1 MEKLML
7 TVSSYRLKAE
17 EVSPTRTT
25 HHHSKLRYQPEI
37 DGLRTIAI
45 TAAVFYHAGIP
56 GFSGGYIG
64 VDIFFVI
71 SGFLITRM
79 LLAEMMHTGKIEFFA
94 FYARRVRRL
103 LPALIVVILSVL
115 LLGTLVLSPAGEQQ
129 DLSNSAAATV
139 AFLSNV
145 YFWRTQDPYLAAF
158 SNEWVPLL
166 HAWTLS
172 VEEQF
177 YILWPAMLVVGAWF
191 CHKIRASLSTVMTL
205 LLAALL
211 VASFSLSWWGTFAK
225 PVATFYLMPTRG
237 WEFVLGAML
246 AVTAKPLITRIRY
259 VAAPMIAIGLAAIV
273 VAIATLDEDV
283 PYPGVAALVPT
294 VSTAAVLIGTLAVP
308 QPGIIRLLQTAPMVA
323 VGKLSYS
330 WYLWHWPLLV
340 LVRIH
345 ELGGKNLFRDALV
358 IIGSLGLAAVTY
370 LFWENPIRRQKFWP
384 FSDVGKTL
392 ASGLVMSC
400 AIAGIALALYFRA
413 DALASR
419 DPNLAAIYAARSKQ
433 IGLPRECH
441 SFGRFTGLAPAD
453 KCLVG
458 AVGQLKRVLVW
469 GDSHAER
476 FLPMIS
482 EHGHEHNYSAIA
494 RTQAGCPPLVKPP
507 SADAVFDRDCEEF
520 NAAVAKEIPGLAQI
534 GLKGVVL
541 ASQYFDFNGEYLR
554 ETLSIAQNFGLKVLV
569 IAPVPFFFLPVP
581 LCLSHH
587 TRDDCSAD
595 RILLDRAREPLLH
608 ALRQIVPEFKNAR
621 IWDPFDVLCNE
632 QVCAPAHAGLV
643 LYSDENHLSIDGSRS
658 LVTFAA
664 PELNWLISNE

>member
-7 TVSSYRLKAE
+7 TVPSYRLKAE

-25 HHHSKLRYQPEI
+25 HYHSKLRYQPEI

-45 TAAVFYHAGIP
+45 TAAVFYHAGVP

-115 LLGTLVLSPAGEQQ
+115 LLGTLVLSPAGERQ
-129 DLSNSAAATV
+129 DLSISAAATV

-145 YFWRTQDPYLAAF
+145 YFWRTQDPYF

-177 YILWPAMLVVGAWF
+177 YIVWPAMLVIAAYF
-191 CHKIRASLSTVMTL
+191 SHRIRSNLPTVVAL
-205 LLAALL
+205 LLVVLL
-211 VASFSLSWWGTFAK
+211 VASFSLSWWGTSAE

-237 WEFVLGAML
+237 WEFVLGAIL
-246 AVTAKPLITRIRY
+246 AVTAKPLITRISY
-259 VAAPMIAIGLAAIV
+259 VAASLIWTGLAAIV
-273 VAIATLDEDV
+273 VAIVTLDDDV

-294 VSTAAVLIGTLAVP
+294 IGTAAVLAGTLAVP
-308 QPGIIRLLQTAPMVA
+308 QPRIIRLLQTAPMVA

-330 WYLWHWPLLV
+330 WYLWHWPLLI

-358 IIGSLGLAAVTY
+358 IIGSLGLAALTY

-384 FSDVGKTL
+384 FSDVRKTL

-433 IGLPRECH
+433 IDLPRECH

-469 GDSHAER
+469 GDSQAEH

-482 EHGHEHNYSAIA
+482 EHGHEHDYSAIA
-494 RTQAGCPPLVKPP
+494 RTMAGCPPAVKPS
-507 SADAVFDRDCEEF
+507 SADTVIGRDCEEF

-541 ASQYFDFNGEYLR
+541 VSRYFGFNGEYLR
-554 ETLSIAQNFGLKVLV
+554 ETLSMAQNFGLKVLV
-569 IAPVPFFFLPVP
+569 IAPVPYFALPVP

-595 RILLDRAREPLLH
+595 RILLERARQPLLH
-608 ALRQIVPEFKNAR
+608 VLKQIVPEFKNAR

-632 QVCAPAHAGLV
+632 QMCAPAHAGLV
-643 LYSDENHLSIDGSRS
+643 LYSDANHLSIDGSRS

-664 PELNWLISNE
+664 PELNWLISTE